1 MRGDRQQPIPSN
13 YLCAGER
20 REERID
26 AEELIR
32 LLLLGTYNIYI
43 VAVGGVAAAA
53 IAPSWPGVKRWTW
66 SMDPGEKVL
75 RLFFF
80 FFLRGLTS
88 FWSSHESIQPLRDNL
103 FWLPPSGPSAKQK
116 KTTFLTFLIFFRFP
130 FDDGRLPPPPFTFR
144 TWHLPKIPDLSLI
157 RNCRMKYPPKK
168 IVFLF
173 LWRDDT

>member
-1 MRGDRQQPIPSN
+1 V
-13 YLCAGER
+13 LEK
-20 REERID
+20 REEKRID

-88 FWSSHESIQPLRDNL
+88 F
-103 FWLPPSGPSAKQK
+103 
-116 KTTFLTFLIFFRFP
+116 
-130 FDDGRLPPPPFTFR
+130 
-144 TWHLPKIPDLSLI
+144 
-157 RNCRMKYPPKK
+157 
-168 IVFLF
+168 
-173 LWRDDT
+173 